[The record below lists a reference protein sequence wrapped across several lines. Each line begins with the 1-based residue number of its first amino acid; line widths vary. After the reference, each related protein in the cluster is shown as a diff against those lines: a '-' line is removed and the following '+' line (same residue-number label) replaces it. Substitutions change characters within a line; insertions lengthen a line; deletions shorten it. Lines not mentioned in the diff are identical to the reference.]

1 LSLHAAIAIGLAV
14 YAVLIVI
21 AWACCAIAGREMY
34 LAEKSEDR

>member
-1 LSLHAAIAIGLAV
+1 MSVHLAIGIGLMV

-34 LAEKSEDR
+34 AEQNEDI